1 MNFKGKV
8 ALITG
13 GSSGIGL
20 ATARLLA
27 ESGAHTW
34 LLARREDVLRDAQA
48 EVESCQISSGQFCRT
63 LYADVGEV
71 DQVDRAVSEV
81 VEQSGVPDLVINSAG
96 VVQPG
101 YFQDLDL
108 QDFHWMMDVN
118 YYGSL
123 YVTKAVLPGML
134 SRGSGHIVFISSLA
148 GLIGFIGYT
157 GYSGSKFA
165 LRGFSDALRAEM
177 KPNGIN
183 VSIVFPPDT
192 DTPQLAY
199 DNQHKPSE
207 LKATGANP
215 EAMAPKEVARALLKG
230 VARKQYF
237 IIPGTEGKILY
248 WLSSLLGTKMYSVVD
263 LLVAQARRKL
273 RNQEEQLSS

>member
-1 MNFKGKV
+1 MQFNGKV

-27 ESGAHTW
+27 EAGAHTW
-34 LLARREDVLRDAQA
+34 LLARREDVLREAQI
-48 EVESCQISSGQFCRT
+48 EVESCQISSGQYCRT
-63 LYADVGEV
+63 LCADVR
-71 DQVDRAVSEV
+71 QVDEVNWAITTV
-81 VEQSGVPDLVINSAG
+81 VEQSDVPDLVINSAG
-96 VVQPG
+96 VVEPG

-108 QDFHWMMDVN
+108 PDFHWMMDVN
-118 YYGSL
+118 YLGSV

-165 LRGFSDALRAEM
+165 IRGFSDALRAEM
-177 KPNGIN
+177 KPIGIQ

-199 DNQHKPSE
+199 DNEHKPPE

-215 EAMAPKEVARALLKG
+215 EAMQPEEVARALLKG
-230 VARKQYF
+230 VARKHYF
-237 IIPGTEGKILY
+237 IIPGIEGKILY
-248 WLSSLLGTKMYSVVD
+248 WLSSLLGTKMYFVVD

-273 RNQEEQLSS
+273 QKQKEQLSS

>member
-1 MNFKGKV
+1 MQFNSKV

-34 LLARREDVLRDAQA
+34 LLARREDALRDAQA
-48 EVESCQISSGQFCRT
+48 QIESCQISSGQFCRT
-63 LYADVGEV
+63 LSADVREV
-71 DQVDRAVSEV
+71 DQVEQAVAQV

-123 YVTKAVLPGML
+123 YITKAVLPGML

-148 GLIGFIGYT
+148 GLIGFVGYT
-157 GYSGSKFA
+157 GYSASKFA

-192 DTPQLAY
+192 DTPQLVY
-199 DNQHKPSE
+199 DNQHKPPE

-215 EAMAPKEVARALLKG
+215 KVMPPEEVGRALLKG

-237 IIPGTEGKILY
+237 IIPGVEGKILY
-248 WLSSLLGTKMYSVVD
+248 WLSSLLGTKMYFVID
-263 LLVAQARRKL
+263 LLVARARRRL
-273 RNQEEQLSS
+273 QNQKEQLSS